1 MSTSSLSTKLPIIA
15 KDYHSASYIPNS
27 SSTKGA
33 IDGNYSFP
41 SGSNLTQRIGTSN
54 TAYPLIPTVE
64 QLTVT
69 NNYNFSGNTMTP
81 TANFNVI
88 KVDLNTKECTEPVR
102 LNLHYGVTN
111 ELGDSSIKY
120 STVIAPSSN
129 FYRNYPVSND
139 FFTVSMVNESSTSN
153 ALVKGNITLSKYTQF
168 NPPVQTNDISDR
180 FMMNNATRI
189 NNSFEDDI
197 TLRNRIEDVTRESKM
212 GITNSVGVLKKL
224 NWDLDDNFDF
234 LSNTS
239 TTVNL
244 ISDSA
249 SDNGTFFVIRG
260 QHADGTRN
268 SEGLICNGTANVTSS
283 NSYTCID
290 SIEPFFIPGN
300 NVGNI
305 RVNRSTNGTPMCY
318 SQAEAGRSTT
328 LSFINDSKAIS
339 IVKTLS
345 LVGNIGLNHE
355 TKFRLYR
362 TTVDAINERKVLV
375 FETNIK
381 NGAINQEFKL
391 DQRLIKS
398 ERIYGE
404 LVSTSATSLG
414 DNTRLVSNL
423 DIVTYYLFD
432 EGRVLS

>member
-1 MSTSSLSTKLPIIA
+1 MSSPSLSTKLPFIS
-15 KDYHSASYIPNS
+15 KEFHSASYIPNAS
-27 SSTKGA
+27 SKKGA

-41 SGSNLTQRIGTSN
+41 SGSNLRQRIGASN

-69 NNYNFSGNTMTP
+69 NNYNFSGNVMTP

-88 KVDLNTKECTEPVR
+88 KVDLNTKDCTDPVK
-102 LNLHYGVTN
+102 LNLHYGVSR

-120 STVIAPSSN
+120 STVIAPNTN

-139 FFTVSMVNESSTSN
+139 FFSVSMQNESTTSN
-153 ALVKGNITLSKYTQF
+153 ALVEGNITLSKYTQF
-168 NPPVQTNDISDR
+168 NPPIQTQDLADR
-180 FMMNNATRI
+180 FVMNNASRI

-197 TLRNRIEDVTRESKM
+197 TLSNRVKDVVRESAM

-224 NWDLDDNFDF
+224 NWSLDDNFDF
-234 LSNTS
+234 LNKTA

-260 QHADGTRN
+260 QLADGTRIT
-268 SEGLICNGTANVTSS
+268 EGLISNGTSNVTSS

-290 SIEPFFIPGN
+290 AIDPFFIPGN

-305 RVNRSTNGTPMCY
+305 RVNRSTDGTPMCY
-318 SQAEAGRSTT
+318 SQAESGRSTT
-328 LSFINDSKAIS
+328 LSFINDSKAYS

-345 LVGNIGLNHE
+345 LVGHIGLNHE
-355 TKFRLYR
+355 TKFRLYK

-381 NGAINQEFKL
+381 NGPINEEFKI
-391 DQRLIKS
+391 DQLLIKS
-398 ERIYGE
+398 DRLYGE
-404 LVSTSATSLG
+404 LVSSSATSLG
-414 DNTRLVSNL
+414 DDTRLVSNL

-432 EGRVLS
+432 ENKVLS